1 MELNQIQNNFESKV
15 SIKIET
21 NSRGY
26 NTTVHVY
33 LGICDVE
40 INDTVAKAV
49 YAHVQLQ
56 NVLQNV
62 DKEIE
67 QAKK

>member
-1 MELNQIQNNFESKV
+1 METIQNNFESKV

-26 NTTVHVY
+26 NTTIHVY
-33 LGICDVE
+33 QGVSDVE

-67 QAKK
+67 EAKK

>member
-1 MELNQIQNNFESKV
+1 MLNQQIKEIEQIENNFEKI

-33 LGICDVE
+33 QGAKLEE
-40 INDTVAKAV
+40 IDDTIKKTI
-49 YAHVQLQ
+49 YAHNSLQ
-56 NVLQNV
+56 RALIV
-62 DKEIE
+62 KEI
-67 QAKK
+67 AV